1 MDRRRRGE
9 REAGPSALRCLGL
22 LRAPGPAFL
31 SKAAIKIAV
40 DWPSND
46 LSAIAA
52 VRFVADS
59 IVLDDKPERSSGLP
73 AQPLCKERK
82 YADHPELLG
91 DRVRFWIQEAQH
103 ISGCSVIRYC

>member
-52 VRFVADS
+52 VRFVADR
-59 IVLDDKPERSSGLP
+59 IVLDAKPDRSSGLP
-73 AQPLCKERK
+73 APPLCREHH
-82 YADHPELLG
+82 YAYHPDILG
-91 DRVRFWIQEAQH
+91 DRVRFWFQDAH
-103 ISGCSVIRYC
+103 IRKNYV